1 MARCL
6 RGRAMS
12 QPRRDEQA
20 EAAVKSAILGIFEN
34 PAIEHIEVRAG
45 NDHTGEPA
53 LFVTI
58 YLTAAQERMSG
69 SRLLDTI
76 AAAATALRAID
87 DDRFPYV
94 TFLAPEDEPAE
105 DTRPAA

>member
-1 MARCL
+1 
-6 RGRAMS
+6 MS
-12 QPRRDEQA
+12 QARGDERA
-20 EAAVKSAILGIFEN
+20 ETAVKSAIFGMFED
-34 PAIEHIEVRAG
+34 AIDNIDVRPGENYA
-45 NDHTGEPA
+45 DEPA

-58 YLTAAQERMSG
+58 YLKAAQERMSG

-76 AAAATALRAID
+76 AAAATALREID